1 MDAAPAPLAAGS
13 VDYARE
19 RERPALPGGNRVCW
33 AGVGHRW
40 ETLEMLSL
48 SMEEILKIQ
57 RHNIHCWM
65 EATSWFFE
73 QRVQPSSNF
82 DKR

>member
-19 RERPALPGGNRVCW
+19 RPLVPGGNRVCW

-48 SMEEILKIQ
+48 RMEEIL
-57 RHNIHCWM
+57 NI
-65 EATSWFFE
+65 
-73 QRVQPSSNF
+73 
-82 DKR
+82 